1 MNILVVNC
9 GSSTVKYQ
17 LFRVEGEED
26 YQVLAKGIV
35 ERIGVPGSRLEHN
48 GNGQTFTQER
58 EVPNHRVAIQWV
70 IEVLTQ
76 EETRV
81 LESIDQIEAVGH
93 RVVHGGEKLTG
104 SVLVNDEVLKVA
116 RECADL
122 SPLHNPANIL
132 GIEACRELMP
142 DVPQV
147 AVFDTAF
154 HGTIPECAYIYAI
167 PYEYYEK
174 YRIRRYGFHGTSH
187 RYVSERAA
195 KMLDRDP
202 RDLKLITCHMGS
214 GVSFTAV
221 KGGKSIDTSMG
232 LTPLEGL
239 VMGTRSGD
247 LDPAIPLFLMRKEN
261 LSVDE
266 VDDILNKKSGVL
278 GVSGISSDTRDIEDA
293 APFNHRAQLAL
304 DLMVYRAKKYI
315 GSYYAILGGLDG
327 LVFTAGIGENSS
339 GIRKSVCQGLEHL
352 GILIDDERNKV
363 RRKEA
368 FISSDQSR
376 VAVMVIPT
384 NEELIIARNTL
395 ALARKRSENDAAL
408 HKKKKKKCRKDFS

>member
-9 GSSTVKYQ
+9 GSSTIKYQ
-17 LFRVEGEED
+17 LFSMEEED
-26 YQVLAKGIV
+26 SYQVLAKGIV
-35 ERIGVPGSRLEHN
+35 ERIGTSGSRLEHKN
-48 GNGQTFTQER
+48 NSQSFVEER
-58 EVPNHRVAIQWV
+58 EVSNHRVAMQWV
-70 IEVLTQ
+70 MEVLTREQ
-76 EETRV
+76 TQTNR
-81 LESIDQIEAVGH
+81 IEAIGH

-104 SVLVNDEVLKVA
+104 SVLIDDEVLKIIK
-116 RECADL
+116 ECAEL

-132 GIEACRELMP
+132 GIEACQELMP

-154 HGTIPECAYIYAI
+154 HGTMPEYAYIYAI

-174 YRIRRYGFHGTSH
+174 YRVRRYGFHGTSH
-187 RYVSERAA
+187 RYVAERAA
-195 KMLDRDP
+195 KMLGKDL

-214 GVSFTAV
+214 GVSFAAI

-261 LSVDE
+261 LSAEEMDE
-266 VDDILNKKSGVL
+266 ILNKKSGVL

-304 DLMVYRAKKYI
+304 DLIAYRAKKYI

-339 GIRKSVCQGLEHL
+339 YIRKSVCQGLEHL
-352 GILIDDERNKV
+352 GIFIDDERNKV

-376 VAVMVIPT
+376 VSVMVIPT
-384 NEELIIARNTL
+384 NEELVIARDTWV
-395 ALARKRSENDAAL
+395 LARERGESDAAL
-408 HKKKKKKCRKDFS
+408 HRGSEEKCRKDFPGH

>member
-1 MNILVVNC
+1 M
-9 GSSTVKYQ
+9 
-17 LFRVEGEED
+17 EEED
-26 YQVLAKGIV
+26 SYQVLAKGIV
-35 ERIGVPGSRLEHN
+35 ERIGTSGSRLEHKN
-48 GNGQTFTQER
+48 NSQSFVEER
-58 EVPNHRVAIQWV
+58 EVSNHRVAMQWV
-70 IEVLTQ
+70 MEVLTREQ
-76 EETRV
+76 TQTNR
-81 LESIDQIEAVGH
+81 IEAIGH

-104 SVLVNDEVLKVA
+104 SMLINDEVLNIV
-116 RECADL
+116 RECAEL

-132 GIEACRELMP
+132 GIEACQELMP

-154 HGTIPECAYIYAI
+154 HGTMPEYAYIYAI

-174 YRIRRYGFHGTSH
+174 YRVRRYGFHGTSH

-195 KMLDRDP
+195 KMLGKDL

-214 GVSFTAV
+214 GVSFAAI

-261 LSVDE
+261 LSAEEMDE
-266 VDDILNKKSGVL
+266 ILNKKSGVL

-304 DLMVYRAKKYI
+304 DLIAYRAKKYI

-339 GIRKSVCQGLEHL
+339 YIRKSVCQGLEHL
-352 GILIDDERNKV
+352 GIFIDDERNKV

-376 VAVMVIPT
+376 VSVMVIPT
-384 NEELIIARNTL
+384 NEELVIARDTWV
-395 ALARKRSENDAAL
+395 LARERGEDDAAL
-408 HKKKKKKCRKDFS
+408 HRGSEEKCRKDFPGH

>member
-1 MNILVVNC
+1 M
-9 GSSTVKYQ
+9 
-17 LFRVEGEED
+17 EEED
-26 YQVLAKGIV
+26 SYQVLAKGIV
-35 ERIGVPGSRLEHN
+35 ERIGTSGSRLEHKN
-48 GNGQTFTQER
+48 NSQSFVEER
-58 EVPNHRVAIQWV
+58 EVSNHRVAMQWV
-70 IEVLTQ
+70 MEVLTREQ
-76 EETRV
+76 TQTNR
-81 LESIDQIEAVGH
+81 IEAIGH

-104 SVLVNDEVLKVA
+104 SMLINDEVLNIV
-116 RECADL
+116 RECAEL

-132 GIEACRELMP
+132 GIEACQELMP

-154 HGTIPECAYIYAI
+154 HGTMPEYAYIYAI

-174 YRIRRYGFHGTSH
+174 YRVRRYGFHGTSH
-187 RYVSERAA
+187 RYVAERAA
-195 KMLDRDP
+195 KMLGKDL

-214 GVSFTAV
+214 GVSFAAI

-261 LSVDE
+261 LSAEEMDE
-266 VDDILNKKSGVL
+266 ILNKKSGVL

-304 DLMVYRAKKYI
+304 DLIAYRAKKYI

-339 GIRKSVCQGLEHL
+339 YIRKSVCQGLEHL
-352 GILIDDERNKV
+352 GIFIDDERNKV

-376 VAVMVIPT
+376 VSVMVIPT
-384 NEELIIARNTL
+384 NEELVIARDTWV
-395 ALARKRSENDAAL
+395 LARERGESDAAL
-408 HKKKKKKCRKDFS
+408 HRGSEEKCRKDFPGH

>member
-9 GSSTVKYQ
+9 GSSTIKYQ
-17 LFRVEGEED
+17 LFSMEEED
-26 YQVLAKGIV
+26 SYQVLAKGIV
-35 ERIGVPGSRLEHN
+35 ERIGTSGSRLEHKN
-48 GNGQTFTQER
+48 NSQSFVEER
-58 EVPNHRVAIQWV
+58 EVSNHRVAMQWV
-70 IEVLTQ
+70 MEVLTREQ
-76 EETRV
+76 TQTNR
-81 LESIDQIEAVGH
+81 IEAIGH

-104 SVLVNDEVLKVA
+104 SVLIDDEVLKIIK
-116 RECADL
+116 ECAEL

-132 GIEACRELMP
+132 GIEACQELMP

-154 HGTIPECAYIYAI
+154 HGTMPEYAYIYAI

-174 YRIRRYGFHGTSH
+174 YRVRRYGFHGTSH

-195 KMLDRDP
+195 KMLGKDL

-214 GVSFTAV
+214 GVSFAAI

-261 LSVDE
+261 LSAEEMDE
-266 VDDILNKKSGVL
+266 ILNKKSGVL

-304 DLMVYRAKKYI
+304 DLIAYRAKKYI

-339 GIRKSVCQGLEHL
+339 YIRKSVCQGLEHL
-352 GILIDDERNKV
+352 GIFIDDERNKV

-376 VAVMVIPT
+376 VSVMVIPT
-384 NEELIIARNTL
+384 NEELVIARDTWV
-395 ALARKRSENDAAL
+395 LARERGESDAAL
-408 HKKKKKKCRKDFS
+408 HRGSEEKCRKDFPGH

>member
-9 GSSTVKYQ
+9 GSSTIKYQ
-17 LFRVEGEED
+17 LFSMEEED
-26 YQVLAKGIV
+26 SYQVLAKGIV
-35 ERIGVPGSRLEHN
+35 ERIGTSGSRLEHKN
-48 GNGQTFTQER
+48 NSQSFVEER
-58 EVPNHRVAIQWV
+58 EVSNHRVAMQWV
-70 IEVLTQ
+70 MEVLTREQ
-76 EETRV
+76 TQTNR
-81 LESIDQIEAVGH
+81 IEAIGH

-104 SVLVNDEVLKVA
+104 SMLIDDEVLNIVK
-116 RECADL
+116 ECAEL

-132 GIEACRELMP
+132 GIEACQELMP

-154 HGTIPECAYIYAI
+154 HGTMPEYAYIYAI

-174 YRIRRYGFHGTSH
+174 YRVRRYGFHGTSH
-187 RYVSERAA
+187 RYVAERAA
-195 KMLDRDP
+195 KMLGKDL

-214 GVSFTAV
+214 GVSFAAI

-261 LSVDE
+261 LSAEEMDE
-266 VDDILNKKSGVL
+266 ILNKKSGVL

-304 DLMVYRAKKYI
+304 DLIAYRAKKYI

-339 GIRKSVCQGLEHL
+339 YIRKSVCQGLEHL
-352 GILIDDERNKV
+352 GIFIDDERNKV

-376 VAVMVIPT
+376 VSVMVIPT
-384 NEELIIARNTL
+384 NEELVIARDTWV
-395 ALARKRSENDAAL
+395 LARERGESDAAL
-408 HKKKKKKCRKDFS
+408 HRGSEEKCRKDFPGH

>member
-9 GSSTVKYQ
+9 GSSTIKYQ
-17 LFRVEGEED
+17 LFSMEEED
-26 YQVLAKGIV
+26 SYQVLAKGIV
-35 ERIGVPGSRLEHN
+35 ERIGTSGSRLEHKN
-48 GNGQTFTQER
+48 NSQSFVEER
-58 EVPNHRVAIQWV
+58 EVSNHRVAMQWV
-70 IEVLTQ
+70 MEVLTREQ
-76 EETRV
+76 TQTNR
-81 LESIDQIEAVGH
+81 IEAIGH

-104 SVLVNDEVLKVA
+104 SMLINDEVLNIV
-116 RECADL
+116 RECAEL

-132 GIEACRELMP
+132 GIEACQELMP

-154 HGTIPECAYIYAI
+154 HGTMPEYAYIYAI

-174 YRIRRYGFHGTSH
+174 YRVRRYGFHGTSH
-187 RYVSERAA
+187 RYVAERAA
-195 KMLDRDP
+195 KMLGKDL

-214 GVSFTAV
+214 GVSFAAI

-261 LSVDE
+261 LSAEEMDE
-266 VDDILNKKSGVL
+266 ILNKKSGVL

-304 DLMVYRAKKYI
+304 DLIAYRAKKYI

-339 GIRKSVCQGLEHL
+339 YIRKSVCQGLEHL
-352 GILIDDERNKV
+352 GIFIDDERNKV

-376 VAVMVIPT
+376 VSVMVIPT
-384 NEELIIARNTL
+384 NEELVIARDTWV
-395 ALARKRSENDAAL
+395 LARERGESDAAL
-408 HKKKKKKCRKDFS
+408 HRGSEEKCRKDFPGH